1 MDSRHLLVLPENYQG
16 CDQEVRFRFVYFVK
30 EVDIGFCVGDF
41 RWVYDLAASF
51 IELFDLRL
59 RPGLI
64 NFVYELFGIR
74 AGDFRGS
81 TVPVQLRSSS
91 CLTSA

>member
-1 MDSRHLLVLPENYQG
+1 M
-16 CDQEVRFRFVYFVK
+16 RFRFVYFVK

-41 RWVYDLAASF
+41 RWEYDLAASF
-51 IELFDLRL
+51 IELLDLRL